1 MKKELVDTYCMCE
14 EIRNVYNVL
23 AVKRQ
28 VQRSVEVPAVVLED
42 NIKVMTEE
50 DSLSERSNFFKL
62 SCNISNVTV

>member
-14 EIRNVYNVL
+14 KMRNECNVL

-28 VQRSVEVPAVVLED
+28 AQTSVEVRAGVLGD

-50 DSLSERSNFFKL
+50 DS
-62 SCNISNVTV
+62 